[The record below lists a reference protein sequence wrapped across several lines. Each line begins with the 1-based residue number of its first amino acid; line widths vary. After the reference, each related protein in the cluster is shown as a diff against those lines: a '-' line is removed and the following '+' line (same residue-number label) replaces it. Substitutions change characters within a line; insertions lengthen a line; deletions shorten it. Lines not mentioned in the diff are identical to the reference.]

1 MGAVE
6 AGLGAEEGL
15 DAEVGL
21 DAFAAA
27 EVRMDGG
34 LMLVVRTVR

>member
-1 MGAVE
+1 LGAVE
-6 AGLGAEEGL
+6 AGLGAKEGL
-15 DAEVGL
+15 GAEAGL

-34 LMLVVRTVR
+34 LMLVVHVVR